1 MSNDS
6 YRVCIIVP
14 PGYKHSMCFAEVGF
28 LIKQSLVS
36 CGISCDIAVNDMAP
50 DKINVIVGWHL
61 LHFKKEYL
69 SFKYIP
75 YQLEQLSLETWNAFS
90 EDTVQVLS
98 HAFRVWDYSEENIRF
113 LKERGI
119 KALHLPVGY
128 HQSLEQV
135 PQGRPKDID
144 VLFFGSIG
152 ERRQK
157 VLNILL
163 HEKKVRLH
171 ALFGVYGRERD
182 EFIARSKI
190 ILNIHY
196 YPAKIFEAVRIS
208 YLLNNRCFV
217 VSEESG
223 VNPYRGVTIP
233 TFPYEQ
239 LADACCSYL
248 DREQDI
254 ERERDASYEDFRRMY
269 PMIDLMKKIVG

>member
-1 MSNDS
+1 
-6 YRVCIIVP
+6 
-14 PGYKHSMCFAEVGF
+14 
-28 LIKQSLVS
+28 
-36 CGISCDIAVNDMAP
+36 
-50 DKINVIVGWHL
+50 
-61 LHFKKEYL
+61 L